1 MSESDSLEHAVEHHD
16 PADPAPPRFGNGMA
30 PGTAIKWVYLPRWH
44 LDVKSDRGLILAD
57 GGRLATPASDEQAT
71 IIDTLADSGPAGIS
85 ELALAAE
92 VGRSYGAVTA
102 ALGVLEDGGLVEQVG
117 GDSPQWRLTER
128 GENHV

>member
-1 MSESDSLEHAVEHHD
+1 MTDTIEYRVAVPEGRR
-16 PADPAPPRFGNGMA
+16 ANF
-30 PGTAIKWVYLPRWH
+30 VYHCERIGC
-44 LDVKSDRGLILAD
+44 DAVVVDTSSGEGEIIAD

-102 ALGVLEDGGLVEQVG
+102 ALGTLEDGGLVEQVG
-117 GDSPQWRLTER
+117 GDSPQWRLVEDA
-128 GENHV
+128 EVAEV